1 MTTFGIIINGIII
14 FMLLYYIVKII
25 LNIIKLNKDIGKLEN
40 KLFLLTKPLR
50 ADYEIRLNKTEQVSK

>member
-14 FMLLYYIVKII
+14 FMLLYYIVKIV
-25 LNIIKLNKDIGKLEN
+25 LNIVKLNKDVGKLEN

-50 ADYEIRLNKTEQVSK
+50 SNYPIQTNKTEQVKK